1 MNNDLYKKAS
11 HAAKGFDKVAA
22 EIDTLSEQA
31 AGLEQ
36 QILQCNSEELG
47 MISGFD
53 EMVVYYNDVAA
64 SRYKHIKKQAKQ
76 LREARNKALEE
87 LVKLRTRLAELE
99 TRSEIMSYRQG
110 ELLLDTKLEAVR
122 KRKWQPA
129 AT

>member
-1 MNNDLYKKAS
+1 MSNDLYKKAS
-11 HAAKGFDKVAA
+11 NAAKGFDKVAA

-31 AGLEQ
+31 ASLEQ
-36 QILQCNSEELG
+36 QILQCNSEELD

-76 LREARNKALEE
+76 LREVRNKALEE

-122 KRKWQPA
+122 KRKWQPS

>member
-1 MNNDLYKKAS
+1 MNSDLNKKAG

-22 EIDTLSEQA
+22 EIDTVSEQVA
-31 AGLEQ
+31 SLES
-36 QILQCNSEELG
+36 QILECNSAELS

-76 LREARNKALEE
+76 LRETRMKALTE
-87 LVKLRTRLAELE
+87 LIKLKMRLAELVI
-99 TRSEIMSYRQG
+99 RSEIMSYRQG
-110 ELLLDTKLEAVR
+110 ELLLDTKLETVR
-122 KRKWQPA
+122 KRKWQPV

>member
-1 MNNDLYKKAS
+1 MDNDLYKKAG

-22 EIDTLSEQA
+22 EIDTLGERA
-31 AGLEQ
+31 ASLEE
-36 QILQCNSEELG
+36 QILQCNSAELS
-47 MISGFD
+47 MISGFE

-76 LREARNKALEE
+76 LREVRNKALEE
-87 LVKLRTRLAELE
+87 LVKLRTRLAELQ